1 MGILQLVAKADTERK
16 IAFKE
21 ESGFLLQQTVIGLLC
36 VCSNRMKVA
45 IQKSP
50 QCLGGRGEEL
60 GHPSWISRRITGK
73 KKLISYIFKILS
85 RLFVGRPHS
94 LKDKN

>member
-1 MGILQLVAKADTERK
+1 
-16 IAFKE
+16 
-21 ESGFLLQQTVIGLLC
+21 
-36 VCSNRMKVA
+36 MKVA
-45 IQKSP
+45 TQKSP

-85 RLFVGRPHS
+85 RLFVGRTHS
-94 LKDKN
+94 LKDKNKKINEKKLDGELIEMYISKICGFS